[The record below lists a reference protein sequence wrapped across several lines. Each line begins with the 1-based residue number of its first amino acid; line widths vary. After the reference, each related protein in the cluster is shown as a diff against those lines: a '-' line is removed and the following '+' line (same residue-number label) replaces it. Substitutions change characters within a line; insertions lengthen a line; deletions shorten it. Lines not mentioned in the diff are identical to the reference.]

1 MSPTIRNQVKLAT
14 VAAVAALLLGGVAL
28 AGNPHLVKSDA
39 NINDDGALEGS
50 WKEAQAVP
58 RAIQPR
64 DEAVHA
70 PPPSAPQP
78 SGEAV
83 AVPRATQPR
92 DEAVHA
98 PPPSA
103 PQPSGEAVA
112 VRRATQPRDEAV
124 HAAPP
129 SAPQ

>member
-28 AGNPHLVKSDA
+28 ADNPHLVKSDA
-39 NINDDGALEGS
+39 NINDDGALEGN

-70 PPPSAPQP
+70 PPPSAPQ
-78 SGEAV
+78 
-83 AVPRATQPR
+83 
-92 DEAVHA
+92 
-98 PPPSA
+98 
-103 PQPSGEAVA
+103 
-112 VRRATQPRDEAV
+112 
-124 HAAPP
+124 
-129 SAPQ
+129 